1 MNSKVK
7 IFLIFLILF
16 TVSVSASSEEDHGNG
31 FWGTFL
37 SQIVNSTI
45 LFGGIILLSR
55 KHVIKYFTQQSL
67 DIKNKI
73 VINEKNLKE
82 KSGQLNELKQRL
94 DKIEEEV
101 ERIKSLAKESGIQE
115 GKRIEEMG
123 EKESKKILAITET
136 EIDHKVESSIKK
148 LKSRIAELTINQFKK
163 DIESQL
169 DDEQHNKI
177 IDDNIKRSGEIIERE
192 QSGQTIRK
200 SSDRNTQG

>member
-192 QSGQTIRK
+192 
-200 SSDRNTQG
+200 